1 MIGAVGTWYMSICFY
16 IDGHVFRTKKCF
28 DNKNFHF

>member
-1 MIGAVGTWYMSICFY
+1 MIGAVGTWYISICVY
-16 IDGHVFRTKKCF
+16 IDGHVFRTKKCL